1 MEVEGRK
8 DDEESGGGVVRQPQ
22 KKVKGD
28 VKQRWK
34 IGFHN
39 QVNVLS
45 LSKIIKTSL
54 KNKGENTRK
63 EVCTRNTT

>member
-8 DDEESGGGVVRQPQ
+8 DDEESGGVVRQPR
-22 KKVKGD
+22 KNVKGD

-39 QVNVLS
+39 YDRSMFLTLV
-45 LSKIIKTSL
+45 K
-54 KNKGENTRK
+54 
-63 EVCTRNTT
+63 